1 MPSRSRRALLLLLCT
16 LFFASGSSALI
27 YQVLWL
33 RLLGLVF
40 GVTVYA
46 ASTVWAAFMGGLA
59 IGSFAA
65 GALADR
71 VRRPLVWFGVA
82 EALIAITALLTP
94 AALDL
99 LQRVYVAMQEDL
111 PQGIGWLTLG
121 RFAIASAV
129 LLVPTALMGATLP
142 LIIKSSLLRAEGLGT
157 RVSVLYGTNTAGA
170 IAGTLAAGLLLIP
183 RYGIRV
189 AFITAA
195 TLNLLV
201 AAMAIVAG
209 LRWQAVPAR
218 PTAEEPEVPVAD
230 AEASGSRRE
239 RTTRTVVLL
248 VFALSGFASI
258 AVEVVWFR
266 VLTLFLRPTVYGY
279 AMMLTAVLSGI
290 AIGSFLV
297 APFMRRPMNWLLVL
311 ASLEVAIGAFTLLSF
326 AALPLIPAAI
336 DNLGPLVGAVA
347 GPYLAYQVIVSFMV
361 IFPTMLLFGAAF
373 PVGLRLFV
381 GEDGDSAVA
390 GRRVGLFYSL
400 NLAGAIAGSVA
411 AGFFLLPT
419 LGATGTLTVLALV
432 SAASGW
438 ALSLVP
444 GATLAQK
451 TVAIGI
457 TTVLFAGAWLIVP
470 DPAGAY
476 LAQRYPNEKIIW
488 QAEAVQAMVSV
499 HEQPGGHLVLN
510 VNGNH
515 QASTRDTMAFVHQ
528 RIGHMPM
535 IVHPDPTSALVI
547 GLGGGAT
554 AGAVSQH
561 AGVVVDV
568 VELSR
573 EVARAANR
581 FFRPINFNVLRKPN
595 VQLHV
600 DDGRNFLLFSKKQYD
615 VITADVILPIHAGS
629 GNLYSKEYFELVARA
644 LTPGGMALQWVAG
657 TEAEYKLIT
666 RTFLSVFPE
675 TTLWSDGSLMIGSR
689 TRLNLRRSDF
699 ERKLQVPEQRAVLEL
714 LGLTTF
720 EALLGQF
727 IAGPDELRAYVGPG
741 PVLTDDRP
749 LVEYFLGLPRDKAA
763 DLSGVRGDVR
773 KFVDAESV
781 DDKR

>member
-1 MPSRSRRALLLLLCT
+1 MPSSSRRALLLRLCT
-16 LFFASGSSALI
+16 LFFASGASALI
-27 YQVLWL
+27 YQLLWL

-82 EALIAITALLTP
+82 EALIAVTALLTP

-99 LQRVYVAMQEDL
+99 LQRVYVLVHADM
-111 PQGIGWLTLG
+111 PQGIGWLTLV
-121 RFAIASAV
+121 RFVIAFAV
-129 LLVPTALMGATLP
+129 LIVPTALMGATLP
-142 LIIKSSLLRAEGLGT
+142 LIIKSSLLRTEGLGT

-170 IAGTLAAGLLLIP
+170 IAGTLVAGLLLIP

-189 AFITAA
+189 SFFTAA

-201 AAMAIVAG
+201 AAVAIVTG
-209 LRWQAVPAR
+209 LRSQGTERAPQAEV
-218 PTAEEPEVPVAD
+218 PEVALPGARVSVDPPPRGA
-230 AEASGSRRE
+230 
-239 RTTRTVVLL
+239 RTLVLI

-279 AMMLTAVLSGI
+279 AMMLTAVLTGI
-290 AIGSFLV
+290 ASGSFLI
-297 APFMRRPMNWLLVL
+297 APFMRRRLHWFLVL
-311 ASLEVAIGAFTLLSF
+311 ASLDVAIGAFTLLSF
-326 AALPLIPAAI
+326 ATLALIPTVMNQI
-336 DNLGPLVGAVA
+336 GPVVGTVT
-347 GPYLAYQVIVSFMV
+347 GPYLAYQLVVSFLV

-373 PVGLRLFV
+373 PIGLRLFA
-381 GEDGDSAVA
+381 GDDGDSAQA
-390 GRRVGLFYSL
+390 GRRVGVFYAL
-400 NLAGAIAGSVA
+400 NLAGAIAGSLA
-411 AGFFLLPT
+411 AGFLLLPD
-419 LGATGTLTVLALV
+419 LGATGTLVALAFV

-438 ALSLVP
+438 LLSLIP
-444 GATLAQK
+444 GASLVRK
-451 TVAIGI
+451 TAAIGLP
-457 TTVLFAGAWLIVP
+457 TALFIAAYVIVP

-499 HEQPGGHLVLN
+499 HQQPGGELVLN

-515 QASTRDTMAFVHQ
+515 QASTQRTMAFVHQ

-535 IVHPDPTSALVI
+535 IIHPDPRTALVI

-561 AGVVVDV
+561 PGVALDV

-573 EVARAANR
+573 EVTRAANR
-581 FFRPINFNVLRKPN
+581 FFRRINFDVLRNPN

-600 DDGRNFLLFSKKQYD
+600 DDGRNFLLFSNRQYD

-644 LTPGGMALQWVAG
+644 LKPGGLALQWVAG

-675 TTLWSDGSLMIGSR
+675 TTLWADGSLLLGSV
-689 TRLNLRRSDF
+689 TPLRLRQADF
-699 ERKLQVPEQRAVLEL
+699 DRKLEVPERRAVLES
-714 LGLTTF
+714 LGLKTF
-720 EALLGQF
+720 DELLGQF
-727 IAGPDELRAYVGPG
+727 VAGPDDLRAYVGDG

-749 LVEYFLGLPRDKAA
+749 LVEYFLGLPRDKSV
-763 DLSGVRGDVR
+763 DLSVVRGDVR
-773 KFVDAESV
+773 KFVA
-781 DDKR
+781 R